1 MHAATVPQWSV
12 PLRIRRDNGG
22 VVMVL
27 NYETQTVFFLNALA
41 ADVLES
47 IDGIKTMEDLTRL
60 FQQRHPSVDL
70 TVVERDVESI
80 VSKFVAEGTVVLGTC

>member
-1 MHAATVPQWSV
+1 MDAAIVPEWSA

-41 ADVLES
+41 ADVLER
-47 IDGIKTMEDLTRL
+47 IDGIKTVEDLTRMVHE
-60 FQQRHPSVDL
+60 RYPSVDL
-70 TVVERDVESI
+70 THVERDVESI

>member
-1 MHAATVPQWSV
+1 VQAATVPKWSV

-41 ADVLES
+41 ADVLEG
-47 IDGIKTMEDLTRL
+47 IDGDNTVDDLIRL
-60 FQQRHPSVDL
+60 IHQRHPSVDL